1 VNGYTEDVT
10 QYDYDPEKAKQ
21 LLQQAGA
28 DGATIEFNYPTGV
41 SRPYMPQPEDTF
53 NVIRTQLQ
61 AVGLKIKPT
70 ADQWDPD
77 YLEKIQ
83 GTPDHGIH
91 LLGWTGDYNDTD
103 NFLGVFFGT
112 ATAEWG
118 FTNQKLFDDLKQARG
133 LPTVEEQKPVYE
145 KINQEVMDYLPGIP
159 LAHPVPSLAFSPD
172 VQGYQPSPVQDEVW
186 NTISLG

>member
-1 VNGYTEDVT
+1 MSPLATAPYGV
-10 QYDYDPEKAKQ
+10 
-21 LLQQAGA
+21 AGCSLWLA
-28 DGATIEFNYPTGV
+28 PA
-41 SRPYMPQPEDTF
+41 
-53 NVIRTQLQ
+53 
-61 AVGLKIKPT
+61 
-70 ADQWDPD
+70 
-77 YLEKIQ
+77 
-83 GTPDHGIH
+83 
-91 LLGWTGDYNDTD
+91 
-103 NFLGVFFGT
+103 FGT